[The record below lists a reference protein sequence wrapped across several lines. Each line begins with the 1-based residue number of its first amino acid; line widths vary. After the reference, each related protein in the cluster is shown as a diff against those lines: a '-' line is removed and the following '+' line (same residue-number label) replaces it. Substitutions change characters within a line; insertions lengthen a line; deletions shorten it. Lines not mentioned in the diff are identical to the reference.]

1 MTKVGCPTM
10 PRMAPPPHV
19 PFPPFSLSPF
29 LPYERGRVGGKSE
42 IRNPKSE
49 ISSTVV
55 AGDCLPD
62 LVLVVEDDP
71 ANAVLV
77 EAILTT
83 VGNFEVVWSDDG
95 DEILRV
101 VAERPVAA
109 VLMDVSLSHTRVA
122 DEKVDGVELTRRIRD
137 LPQGLNLP
145 VVLLTA
151 HAMKGDRER
160 LLFSSSANDYV
171 AKPIVDQKGLVSLVE
186 RHIRAAKAVKAE
198 LEARHRDGNG
208 PV

>member
-1 MTKVGCPTM
+1 M
-10 PRMAPPPHV
+10 
-19 PFPPFSLSPF
+19 
-29 LPYERGRVGGKSE
+29 
-42 IRNPKSE
+42 
-49 ISSTVV
+49 
-55 AGDCLPD
+55 PD

-101 VAERPVAA
+101 VKERPVAA
-109 VLMDVSLSHTRVA
+109 VLMDVSLSDTRVG

-151 HAMKGDRER
+151 HAMRGDRER

-171 AKPIVDQKGLVSLVE
+171 AKPIIDQKGLVSLVE
-186 RHIRAAKAVKAE
+186 RHIRAAKAVQAE
-198 LEARHRDGNG
+198 LDARQQDG
-208 PV
+208 